1 MSVDKYAYR
10 PGLIFL
16 SKYAGYVLGLWQPK
30 FHTYE
35 DGSREQIEPLGEA
48 DFMTGGGV
56 SLSSSE
62 FVPVDEEGKPITSSD
77 VIGMENYSSMQNV
90 RADIR
95 GGVFNLDYAAEQK
108 GWTQEQKEIA
118 ARKLLRIALDP
129 NDGDI
134 TLYEAPVPTAPWPT
148 YDKLTNYL
156 EIAKLA
162 ESIGV
167 LHEALVY
174 EQYNKKREGV
184 IKALE
189 ERIAER
195 EAEDSLTAA

>member
-1 MSVDKYAYR
+1 MSEDKYAYR

-16 SKYAGYVLGLWQPK
+16 SKYTGYILGLWAEKYHVYP
-30 FHTYE
+30 
-35 DGSREQIEPLGEA
+35 DGTREMIEAPGAA
-48 DFMTGGGV
+48 DFMEGGGAV
-56 SLSSSE
+56 LASSE
-62 FVPVDEEGKPITSSD
+62 FTPVDDDGKPITSSD
-77 VIGMENYSSMQNV
+77 VIGMENYGSMSNV

-95 GGVFNLDYAAEQK
+95 GGVFVLDYVADQK

-118 ARKLLRIALDP
+118 ARKLLRVALDP
-129 NDGDI
+129 NQADI

-162 ESIGV
+162 ETLGL
-167 LHEALVY
+167 LHEALAY
-174 EQYNKKREGV
+174 EKYNKKRDGV